1 MLDAPSIRFADGAPA
16 ASPVSRGM
24 VDVAAVV
31 GGSLLLALCAQIRI
45 PLPFTPVPITGQT
58 FAVLLLPVMLGGWR
72 GPAAVAVYLAQGALG
87 LPFFAGGA
95 AGAAA
100 LAGPTGGYL
109 LGFLVAAVVI
119 AVLAGYSRGSR
130 VRIALAMVAGN
141 VVIYLCGVPW
151 LARFV
156 DGGLAAAVMLG
167 MTPFLIGDAIKL
179 VAALMLAPA
188 NGGAERRSER

>member
-1 MLDAPSIRFADGAPA
+1 
-16 ASPVSRGM
+16 M
-24 VDVAAVV
+24 VEIAAVL

-95 AGAAA
+95 GGVAA

-109 LGFLVAAVVI
+109 FGFLVAAVVI
-119 AVLAGYSRGSR
+119 AVLAGHRGGGR
-130 VRIALAMVAGN
+130 ARIALAMVAGN

-156 DGGLAAAVMLG
+156 DGGLAAAIALG

-179 VAALMLAPA
+179 IAALIVAPA
-188 NGGAERRSER
+188 NGRAERGSER

>member
-1 MLDAPSIRFADGAPA
+1 MPPQAPSIRLEGAPVSP
-16 ASPVSRGM
+16 ASRV
-24 VDVAAVV
+24 VAEVAAVV

-72 GPAAVAVYLAQGALG
+72 GPAAVALYLAQGLLG

-95 AGAAA
+95 AGVAA

-109 LGFLVAAVVI
+109 IGFLLAAVVI
-119 AVLAGYSRGSR
+119 ALLAGGGGSR
-130 VRIALAMVAGN
+130 ARVALALLAGN
-141 VVIYLCGVPW
+141 LVIYLCGVPW

-156 DGGLAAAVMLG
+156 DGGMVAALTLG
-167 MTPFLIGDAIKL
+167 MTPFLLGDAIKL
-179 VAALMLAPA
+179 LAALILAPA
-188 NGGAERRSER
+188 PAGAQRAAGR